1 MSDTLLYLVGLS
13 YWSSMGEVAEGE
25 QNMYTRSM
33 VRRALG
39 LGLLMTLVVLAMS
52 ACGEGR
58 SEGGGQENEKSA
70 SGGSAAANG
79 QIAFRRYFNP
89 DQTKGALFTMN
100 PDGSHIR
107 QITHPP
113 KSLPQDDYA
122 EWSPDGQM
130 IVFQREPTDFSTSRI
145 MVVNPDT
152 GDTRTVVIQASHPIE
167 WPSHPD
173 FTPDG
178 HSIAYSRVVA
188 PPNVQ
193 EPPEWKYYSAIFTV
207 GLDGSDPRQVTSTPK
222 RHKGQ
227 LATETTD
234 PSFSPDGKMLTF
246 VRYDPG
252 EKNAR
257 FAVFV
262 QPIGSPEDA
271 RQVTPWNLNC
281 QDKPEFSSDGKL
293 VLFRCLPEGEEGP
306 SNLYWVRPDG
316 TGLHK
321 LTHEEDADKQYLG
334 SSFSPSF
341 SDGEGWITVGR
352 TAGYGDE
359 GNADVFRVLIEGG
372 EVVREVNLTK
382 SESWD
387 SAPVWGSHPPVG

>member
-1 MSDTLLYLVGLS
+1 MTTHTERECASRERKEVMRGRKLRTLLAMGVLVAL
-13 YWSSMGEVAEGE
+13 VAL
-25 QNMYTRSM
+25 
-33 VRRALG
+33 AL
-39 LGLLMTLVVLAMS
+39 S
-52 ACGEGR
+52 AC
-58 SEGGGQENEKSA
+58 SGGQEANKKKSA
-70 SGGSAAANG
+70 GGGSAATNG
-79 QIAFRRYFNP
+79 QIAFRRYFNAE
-89 DQTKGALFTMN
+89 QTKGALFTMN
-100 PDGSHIR
+100 PDGSHLR

-113 KSLPQDDYA
+113 KDMPQDDYA
-122 EWSPDGQM
+122 EWSPDGQR
-130 IVFQREPTDFSTSRI
+130 IVFQREDTDFSTSRI

-152 GDTRTVVIQASHPIE
+152 GDTRTVVIQASPPIS

-178 HSIAYSRVVA
+178 RSIAYSRVVA

-193 EPPEWKYYSAIFTV
+193 DPPEWKYYSAIFTV
-207 GLDGSDPRQVTSTPK
+207 GLDGSDPHQVTSTPK

-234 PSFSPDGKMLTF
+234 PAFSPNGKMLTF
-246 VRYDPG
+246 VRYDPR
-252 EKNAR
+252 EKKNDR

-271 RQVTPWNLNC
+271 QRITPWKLNC

-293 VLFRCLPEGEEGP
+293 LLFRCLPEGEEGP
-306 SNLYWVRPDG
+306 SNLYWVHPDG
-316 TGLHK
+316 TGLHA

-341 SDGEGWITVGR
+341 SEGEGWITAGR
-352 TAGYGDE
+352 TGGYGDE
-359 GNADVFRVLIEGG
+359 GNADVFRLLIEDG